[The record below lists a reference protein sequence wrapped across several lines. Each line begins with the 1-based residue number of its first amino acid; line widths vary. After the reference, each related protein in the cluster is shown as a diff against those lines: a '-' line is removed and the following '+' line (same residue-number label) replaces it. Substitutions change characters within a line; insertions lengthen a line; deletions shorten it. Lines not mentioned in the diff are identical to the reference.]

1 MPGKRNGG
9 RRKQRNDEQ
18 LFAIVAVIGS
28 LLFATGVGL
37 LLIILNQ
44 RGSYQTDQPGYAP
57 QNSVS
62 RLIPPDHPRQ
72 LANFSLTDRTGRA
85 ITRSDFDG
93 KILVVD
99 VLFTSCSLTCPAVSG
114 VMAQI
119 QTLTTNQPDVKLV
132 SLTVEPR
139 DDTPAVLEKY
149 GERFGADTNRWLFL
163 TGDKTELHHLIGT
176 SFLAPDTNNEFG
188 FMPGNFA
195 HTERIAIVDSLGRLH
210 GYFDGLNQNTAT
222 AVANEIKKLL
232 NQNL

>member
-1 MPGKRNGG
+1 M
-9 RRKQRNDEQ
+9 NDCSPQSPLSDPWCLEPASG
-18 LFAIVAVIGS
+18 F
-28 LLFATGVGL
+28 LLFAMNHRENNPAAGT
-37 LLIILNQ
+37 
-44 RGSYQTDQPGYAP
+44 GYAVV
-57 QNSVS
+57 NSES

-72 LANFSLTDRTGRA
+72 LANFSLTDRTGR
-85 ITRSDFDG
+85 IVTRSDLDG

-163 TGDKTELHHLIGT
+163 TGDRTQLYDLIGT

-195 HTERIAIVDSLGRLH
+195 HTERIAIVDSDGHLR
-210 GYFDGLNQNTAT
+210 GYFDGLNPNTAA
-222 AVANEIKKLL
+222 AVVNEIT
-232 NQNL
+232 NLQHQKP